1 MRQGERELQR
11 IAIWSLGVLL
21 LCSACGP
28 VPLPV
33 AEQQCIATARLA
45 QRPRGSV
52 GIGADSQGNIASNLS
67 ISISS
72 DYIQGRDPDQVY
84 ASCVQSRSGLYP
96 SRPFSSLPDAR
107 M

>member
-1 MRQGERELQR
+1 MR
-11 IAIWSLGVLL
+11 IFILGFLVLT
-21 LCSACGP
+21 ACGP

-33 AEQQCIATARLA
+33 AEQQCIEPARLA

-52 GIGADSQGNIASNLS
+52 SIGADSNGNIGTSLS
-67 ISISS
+67 IGISS

-84 ASCVQSRSGLYP
+84 TSCVQGRSGQYP
-96 SRPFSSLPDAR
+96 SRPFSSLPEAH